1 MQNVL
6 LSRGILRPVGELRSS
21 PEEEGMSACI
31 GDGYGN
37 GGLIL
42 EVSLFVSFLAPGTI
56 LSMLFYETI
65 LGY

>member
-1 MQNVL
+1 
-6 LSRGILRPVGELRSS
+6 
-21 PEEEGMSACI
+21 MSACI